1 MRGWEGMGWDVG
13 RTRMVMSGWDGAARR
28 ASRIAGPI
36 RELAPM
42 SATWDLCMLVDIDV
56 KARGL

>member
-1 MRGWEGMGWDVG
+1 
-13 RTRMVMSGWDGAARR
+13 MSGWDGAARR